1 MWVRRQRWD
10 EAAADLRRAIGLRP
24 DAYQG
29 YVNLALACQGRK
41 DWDGAVRALD
51 QALRLRPRDARLYHT
66 RARLHRLR
74 HDPAQ
79 ARHDFEQ
86 AIACTPRGSKSERL
100 AGDLVELAHLQ
111 HQAKDYQAALASC
124 DAALA
129 AWHDYPPAY
138 RQRAEALLAL
148 GKDAEAGR
156 DLDRYLAKGPPMAQ
170 AWEARGLIHQKF
182 REYPL
187 AIEAFSRALGLRRDA
202 ATLDYRGWV
211 YLKLDA
217 LALALPDFE
226 AALAVKPA
234 DADARCGRALVR
246 ARLGKVSA
254 AVDDVDAALRA
265 GPRTTRLLLRAAC
278 VYARAAGQLEAARH
292 GSPGPSPDVYH
303 DQDHAVALLRAA
315 LEQVPAGQR
324 SAFWRDYIRGDK
336 DLVPL
341 RHTPG
346 MLDLAGRYAR
356 EAASEAALR

>member
-1 MWVRRQRWD
+1 MWVRRRRWD
-10 EAAADLRRAIGLRP
+10 EAVADLRGAVGLRP
-24 DAYQG
+24 NAYQG
-29 YVNLALACQGRK
+29 HVNLALACEGRK
-41 DWDGAVRALD
+41 DWDGAVKALG
-51 QALRLRPRDARLYHT
+51 QALRLRPGDADLYHT
-66 RARLHRLR
+66 RARLQLLR
-74 HDPAQ
+74 HDPDR
-79 ARHDFEQ
+79 ARRDFER
-86 AIACTPRGSKSERL
+86 AIALTPRGTRSERL
-100 AGDLVELAHLQ
+100 GSDLVELAHLQ

-129 AWHDYPPAY
+129 AWPEYPPAY

-182 REYPL
+182 REYPQ

-226 AALAVKPA
+226 AALGMKPA

-254 AVDDVDAALRA
+254 AVDDVEAALRA
-265 GPRTTRLLLRAAC
+265 GPRTPRLLLRAAC
-278 VYARAAGQLEAARH
+278 VYARAAGQLETPVH
-292 GSPGPSPDVYH
+292 GSVGPSPDLYH
-303 DQDHAVALLRAA
+303 YQDHAVALLRAA
-315 LEQVPAGQR
+315 LEQIPLGRR

-336 DLVPL
+336 DLIPL
-341 RHTPG
+341 RHAPG
-346 MLDLAGRYAR
+346 MLDLAGQYAR
-356 EAASEAALR
+356 EAASQAALR